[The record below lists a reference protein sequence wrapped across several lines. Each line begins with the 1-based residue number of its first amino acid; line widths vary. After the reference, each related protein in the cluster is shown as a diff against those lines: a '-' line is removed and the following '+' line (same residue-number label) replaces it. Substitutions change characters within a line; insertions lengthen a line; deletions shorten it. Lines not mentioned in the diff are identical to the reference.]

1 MSCHRIP
8 HRANRPRPISARE
21 LREQAYFR
29 KVNLEKIAAIDAYIL
44 ECEKQG
50 GVTILEVAR
59 KHHER

>member
-29 KVNLEKIAAIDAYIL
+29 KVNLEKIAAIDAYIM